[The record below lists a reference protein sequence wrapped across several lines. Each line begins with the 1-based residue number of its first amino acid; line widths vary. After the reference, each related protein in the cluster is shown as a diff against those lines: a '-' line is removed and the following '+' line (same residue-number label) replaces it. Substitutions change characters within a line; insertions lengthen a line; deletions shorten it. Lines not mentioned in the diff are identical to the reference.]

1 MTVATARRPTS
12 TEAMIGFEPLIE
24 IIETTLYSAYL
35 CNTIPQSSILI
46 GPSGGGKSKGIIQ
59 YKDTNGCHLTSDVTS
74 SGLLELLANDH
85 EGKINFLVVP
95 DFNVVLSHKASTLQL
110 TIANLLS
117 ATSEGTVRYDD
128 GRQKKEAKHRPVGI
142 ITAMTRELYEQV
154 AKKWSVLGFQ
164 RRFLPLYFEYGLETR
179 LKIQS
184 SIAHGTTT
192 FLQLAPKNINPP
204 GKEKPVNANGVA
216 NDIQLLSDELATNMG
231 WIPIRSATTS
241 KRGGKYKPRSFFTGK
256 QLEFSPHLTL
266 RTLARSHA
274 LRRGSDEVGKDDIDF
289 LLRVLRFTRYDR
301 PGVL

>member
-1 MTVATARRPTS
+1 MTAIATKRS
-12 TEAMIGFEPLIE
+12 NSNEALIGFEPLIE

-35 CNTIPQSSILI
+35 SDTIPQSSILI

-74 SGLLELLANDH
+74 SGLLELLGNDH
-85 EGKINFLVVP
+85 AGKINFLVIP

-128 GRQKKEAKHRPVGI
+128 GRQKKEAKHTPVGI
-142 ITAMTRELYEQV
+142 VTAMTRELYEQV

-184 SIAHGTTT
+184 SIARGTTT
-192 FLQLAPKNINPP
+192 FLQLAARSIVAP
-204 GKEKPVNANGVA
+204 EKLREIKANGVA
-216 NDIQLLSDELATNMG
+216 NEIQVLSDELATNMG
-231 WIPIRSATTS
+231 WVPIRSSSTS
-241 KRGGKYKPRSFFTGK
+241 KRGGKFKPKSWNMGK

-274 LRRGSDEVGKDDIDF
+274 LRRGAEEVGQDDIDF